1 MAQGG
6 DPNGDGTGGRD
17 KNIIAEFNDIKH
29 TKGILSMARS
39 NDKNSAGSQFF
50 ICDGN
55 PSHLDAQYTVFGKV
69 IEGLDIIDKIAGL
82 PRDNRNNPLKRIDM
96 KIRLKPKNL

>member
-1 MAQGG
+1 MNSWKL
-6 DPNGDGTGGRD
+6 P
-17 KNIIAEFNDIKH
+17 AEFNDIKH

-82 PRDNRNNPLKRIDM
+82 PRDNRNNPLKRIEM